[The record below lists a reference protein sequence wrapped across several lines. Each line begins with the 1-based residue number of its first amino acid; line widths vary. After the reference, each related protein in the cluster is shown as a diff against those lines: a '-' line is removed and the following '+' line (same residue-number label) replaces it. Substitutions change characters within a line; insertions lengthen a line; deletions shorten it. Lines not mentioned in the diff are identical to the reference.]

1 MYAIRLTL
9 YIMQQYFFILYIIA
23 YAIFIGFACYLLKR
37 LNQEYELYRLFSKNK
52 DMRASMARDPKRFH
66 ISLVYLMTYM
76 TRSDGNAIQYD
87 KLELIV
93 KYIREVC
100 PKEYQEDAMEALSYL
115 TYREK
120 GSGKHRKTE
129 SIIDVEAFLKGS
141 DYPIKRGDD
150 SFHYEHS
157 LHGKRLAEELALYL
171 SEDDRLYVMYMLYRL
186 AAVDHKITTKG
197 KKSETY
203 MLHRLCVKGLK
214 IGKEQLDE
222 LLKCFTEGQDQ
233 DWYNRHFANQENR
246 YPSSDVIANLFRC
259 DVKSFAFLDKQIS
272 VTSVLGSVQVAF
284 LCSIVVYVAL
294 LFLFFTYEDDLMGE
308 VYPVWIFI
316 VGVVAAFLVPLVG
329 SVAITELESSL
340 VPIVRTKIEN
350 SLQLRGLIVSSI
362 LSVIV
367 IVTFFWGISNV
378 LFLVANETFSSEKTL
393 IVTVPVTDTY
403 TTTTRS
409 KNRTRTHYH
418 VAFPK
423 VSLADKQFD
432 VKSRK
437 KVSFP
442 NSFCLK
448 TLPMMSGMTLKGVK
462 NTKTMKNLEVGS
474 STYASA
480 SGRNIQLHYKVGY
493 FGLVFFDKYQLE

>member
-1 MYAIRLTL
+1 ME
-9 YIMQQYFFILYIIA
+9 QYFYILYIAAFTFFIA
-23 YAIFIGFACYLLKR
+23 FAFFLLKH
-37 LNQEYELYRLFSKNK
+37 LNQEYELYRLFTKNT
-52 DMRASMARDPKRFH
+52 DMRALLARDPKRFH

-100 PKEYQEDAMEALSYL
+100 PKEYQKDAIEVLSYL
-115 TYREK
+115 TFREK
-120 GSGKHRKTE
+120 GSGKQRETE
-129 SIIDVEAFLKGS
+129 SLIDVDAFNKGS
-141 DYPIKRGDD
+141 DNCIKRGDD
-150 SFHYEHS
+150 SFHYEYS
-157 LHGKRLAEELALYL
+157 LHGERLAEELALYMT
-171 SEDDRLYVMYMLYRL
+171 EDDRLYVMYMLYRL
-186 AAVDHKITTKG
+186 AVADGKITTRG
-197 KKSETY
+197 KWSELY
-203 MLHRLCVKGLK
+203 MLNRLCVKGLK
-214 IGKEQLDE
+214 IGKEQLDD
-222 LLKCFTEGQDQ
+222 LLKCFTEGKSQIWYDQ
-233 DWYNRHFANQENR
+233 HFAYKENR
-246 YPSSDVIANLFRC
+246 YPSSDVIANLFRN

-378 LFLVANETFSSEKTL
+378 LFLVANETFSSEKPL
-393 IVTVPVTDTY
+393 VVTVPVTDTY
-403 TTTTRS
+403 TTTSSRNHITTCYVR
-409 KNRTRTHYH
+409 
-418 VAFPK
+418 FPR

-432 VKSRK
+432 VEYRK
-437 KVSFP
+437 KVSP
-442 NSFCLK
+442 QNSFCLK
-448 TLPMMSGMTLKGVK
+448 TLPIMSGMTLKGVK
-462 NTKTMKNLEVGS
+462 NTRTMESLEVGS
-474 STYASA
+474 STYDSA
-480 SGRNIQLHYKVGY
+480 SGRNMRLHFKVGY
-493 FGLVFFDKYQLE
+493 FGLVFFDKYELE